1 MSDKREQFV
10 QRLLDICRTLSEHS
24 EGRVRL
30 AHAEGDECQDPEME
44 AAHFLKLDDK
54 RIGRDIELLGFMT
67 QVAGFEVAMADFA
80 QVIVLIKANG
90 VEGGYGAVRE
100 ACSNLEEFMDDE
112 GDKARWREIFSIPAK
127 A

>member
-1 MSDKREQFV
+1 MLRLRFRRQFLFFNV
-10 QRLLDICRTLSEHS
+10 FRNDQKSTVVPRLTHRLL
-24 EGRVRL
+24 RV
-30 AHAEGDECQDPEME
+30 
-44 AAHFLKLDDK
+44 
-54 RIGRDIELLGFMT
+54 T
-67 QVAGFEVAMADFA
+67 DFA